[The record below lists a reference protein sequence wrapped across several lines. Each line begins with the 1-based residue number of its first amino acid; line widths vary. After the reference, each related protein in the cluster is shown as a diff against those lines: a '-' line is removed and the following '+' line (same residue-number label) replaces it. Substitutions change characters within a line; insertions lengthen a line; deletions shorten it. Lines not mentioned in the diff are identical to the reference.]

1 MLLIR
6 ISNLDQASRRASI
19 IGRIINLRMRM
30 EDIMN
35 REISNTTRLMM
46 CGLAIAINIVLGI
59 IMAAIKFPV
68 YLDTIGTI
76 FIAVYFGPW
85 YGAAVGGTTNFMT
98 ALLYG
103 MTDMPFM
110 LVNIA
115 IGLVIGFL
123 FRKIKFT
130 FLNVLIAG
138 TIVGI
143 VAPVIGTPI
152 GIAVYGGL
160 TGTVSDVAVIW
171 LKQSGASI
179 FTASFLPKLANNLI
193 DKIGSCSIIF
203 LLVKA
208 MPGALKPKC
217 WIKRRAEA

>member
-1 MLLIR
+1 
-6 ISNLDQASRRASI
+6 
-19 IGRIINLRMRM
+19 
-30 EDIMN
+30 MN
-35 REISNTTRLMM
+35 REISSTTRLMM

-59 IMAAIKFPV
+59 VMAAIKFPV

-85 YGAAVGGTTNFMT
+85 YGAAVGGLTNFLT

-138 TIVGI
+138 IIVGI

-193 DKIGSCSIIF
+193 DKIGSCFIIF

-208 MPGALKPKC
+208 MPGTLKPEC
-217 WIKRRAEA
+217 WIRKRAEA

>member
-1 MLLIR
+1 MF
-6 ISNLDQASRRASI
+6 
-19 IGRIINLRMRM
+19 
-30 EDIMN
+30 MN
-35 REISNTTRLMM
+35 REISGTTKLMM
-46 CGLAIAINIVLGI
+46 CGLAIAVNIVLGI
-59 IMAAIKFPV
+59 VMAAVKFPV

-85 YGAAVGGTTNFMT
+85 YGAAAGGATNFLT

-103 MTDMPFM
+103 MSDMPFM

-115 IGLVIGFL
+115 VGLVIGLL
-123 FRKIKFT
+123 FYKVKFT
-130 FLNVLIAG
+130 FLNVVIAG
-138 TIVGI
+138 IIAGI

-160 TGTVSDVAVIW
+160 TGTISDVAVIW

-193 DKIGSCSIIF
+193 DKTGSCLLIF

-217 WIKRRAEA
+217 WMRKRAEA